1 MQQDFNDNQ
10 YYSNEP
16 VKSDEI
22 YANVMQEERVKN
34 IIGQT
39 SPDNQLVEIEWRI
52 RGYRKDNMSG
62 QWIAIGKKAAEPNDL
77 LVARYI
83 SFLSS
88 ILSDNTR
95 FTNLSGMEINRIM
108 KLCIEYISDDLDAH
122 AEEYGLEKNYTERTR
137 IGLIILNTTFF
148 VLKRAENGME
158 SKRIWGSLQLNEN
171 NMPQQKKSLGD
182 MLKFWK

>member
-1 MQQDFNDNQ
+1 MQEGTEGQ
-10 YYSNEP
+10 YYQNEP
-16 VKSDEI
+16 IKSDEI

-34 IIGQT
+34 TIAQT

-52 RGYRKDNMSG
+52 RGYRKDGSTG
-62 QWIAIGKKAAEPNDL
+62 QWTRIGKGNSEPNDL
-77 LVARYI
+77 LVSRYI

-95 FTNLSGMEINRIM
+95 FTNLSGMEINRVM
-108 KLCIEYISDDLDAH
+108 KLCIEYIADDLDAH

-137 IGLIILNTTFF
+137 IGLIILNNTFF

-158 SKRIWGSLQLNEN
+158 GRRVWGSLNLTEQNAP
-171 NMPQQKKSLGD
+171 MQQKRSLMD
-182 MLKFWK
+182 ALKFWK

>member
-1 MQQDFNDNQ
+1 MQEVTQAQ
-10 YYSNEP
+10 YVNEP

-52 RGYRKDNMSG
+52 KGYRKDAATQ
-62 QWIAIGKKAAEPNDL
+62 QWVPIGNKGAEPNSL

-88 ILSDNTR
+88 LLSDNTR

-108 KLCIEYISDDLDAH
+108 KIAIEYLSDDLDAH
-122 AEEYGLEKNYTERTR
+122 AEDYGLEKNYTERTR
-137 IGLIILNTTFF
+137 IGLIILNNTFF

-158 SKRIWGSLQLNEN
+158 SRRIWGALNLSEQN
-171 NMPQQKKSLGD
+171 IPQQKKGF
-182 MLKFWK
+182 MEALKFWK